1 MHRDL
6 KSPNVL
12 LSEEGV
18 AKIADVGMVRSQ
30 VKDLVTAQ
38 PVMTPLWAA
47 PEVVRHERASIK
59 VGLQRAVGAVAVF
72 SDSGLSGRPVSWSSG
87 SKMQAALSS
96 SPYTPPPNTHPHTPP
111 PHIPPSPTP
120 TPPHTHRNT
129 G

>member
-1 MHRDL
+1 MMHRDL

-47 PEVVRHERASIK
+47 PEVIRHERASVKADIWY
-59 VGLQRAVGAVAVF
+59 VLLLLCNFLLDTQR
-72 SDSGLSGRPVSWSSG
+72 L
-87 SKMQAALSS
+87 
-96 SPYTPPPNTHPHTPP
+96 
-111 PHIPPSPTP
+111 IEI
-120 TPPHTHRNT
+120 
-129 G
+129 

>member
-1 MHRDL
+1 MMHRDL

-47 PEVVRHERASIK
+47 PEVSRVPEH
-59 VGLQRAVGAVAVF
+59 
-72 SDSGLSGRPVSWSSG
+72 
-87 SKMQAALSS
+87 
-96 SPYTPPPNTHPHTPP
+96 
-111 PHIPPSPTP
+111 
-120 TPPHTHRNT
+120 
-129 G
+129 

>member
-1 MHRDL
+1 MMHRDL

-59 VGLQRAVGAVAVF
+59 A
-72 SDSGLSGRPVSWSSG
+72 VSWHAVQDAG
-87 SKMQAALSS
+87 PAWRARAALPGRADRRLIS
-96 SPYTPPPNTHPHTPP
+96 
-111 PHIPPSPTP
+111 TP
-120 TPPHTHRNT
+120 TQ
-129 G
+129 

>member
-1 MHRDL
+1 MMHRDL

-47 PEVVRHERASIK
+47 PEVSWNLRQHLAFHVMRLSMHQKLYRCSLNGSQN
-59 VGLQRAVGAVAVF
+59 VHLQ
-72 SDSGLSGRPVSWSSG
+72 SDTWDTMTTS
-87 SKMQAALSS
+87 LSS
-96 SPYTPPPNTHPHTPP
+96 ASQ
-111 PHIPPSPTP
+111 
-120 TPPHTHRNT
+120 